1 MTSQRCLLADEKV
14 ALLGIT
20 QSCFESAMFIFV
32 FEWTPALESS
42 ASTMHLPHGLIF
54 AVFMVCIMIG
64 SNLFKT
70 FLGWQ
75 PVEHFSRGVF
85 VVSSVALAVP
95 VFFTVRGGLLL
106 QYEAREFTLCM
117 QLQNHTLI
125 LLAFCVFELCCGVYF
140 PSMGVQRG
148 KYIPEEVRATMM
160 NIFRV
165 GLNLV
170 VVLVL
175 ANVRATPPMLRRVFS
190 LASVCE
196 RRLTACSNLRC
207 SCCALWCWL
216 LRRWRSIGCLCW

>member
-95 VFFTVRGGLLL
+95 VFFTVRGGLLAAIRS
-106 QYEAREFTLCM
+106 ARV
-117 QLQNHTLI
+117 HTLHAI
-125 LLAFCVFELCCGVYF
+125 AEPHPDSSGVLC
-140 PSMGVQRG
+140 
-148 KYIPEEVRATMM
+148 VRA
-160 NIFRV
+160 V
-165 GLNLV
+165 
-170 VVLVL
+170 
-175 ANVRATPPMLRRVFS
+175 
-190 LASVCE
+190 
-196 RRLTACSNLRC
+196 
-207 SCCALWCWL
+207 LWCL
-216 LRRWRSIGCLCW
+216 LPKHGRSTRKVHSGRGSRHHDEHLPCWPQPRCGAGACQRPCHAPDAAPRFLTCMLV